1 MGEFFCYIKTVLL
14 NKWRE
19 EISNS
24 MSSEDIHKN
33 DTDSC
38 NTNTLMQELDT
49 AIQDVA
55 ASDSKQSK
63 EENNSK
69 NPNTQDKIESKK
81 RKEKPVKHKKAL
93 AYVLAGVL
101 ALTGGVLYTEYIS
114 YRTEVKL
121 KMDMEGQNKI
131 KNDVLYYMSEKHTSQ
146 EVETTMLKAFPN
158 LSAQNCTSLVDT
170 YLYGV
175 YNAAAQYALDDS
187 QTNSLYAALQS
198 DGTFD
203 MSLVTDKEL
212 KNQVQE
218 LKDEHIVLKY
228 LNGSI
233 FWDVDYEYFD
243 TTFGDYLIPDYKVM
257 IHFYAEE
264 KKNSYCDE
272 GAEKLYTD
280 VVISRLNTLFDM
292 MCSYPDSEIYD
303 IMKESYYFYKAVY
316 LGAYA
321 QDYIFDSGSIRPEI
335 LDSYKAYQEECKDDE
350 LKIFLQTLIK
360 DYADTDGVRTIPVYE
375 SIKNFCGFYEEN
387 KKES

>member
-1 MGEFFCYIKTVLL
+1 
-14 NKWRE
+14 
-19 EISNS
+19 
-24 MSSEDIHKN
+24 
-33 DTDSC
+33 
-38 NTNTLMQELDT
+38 
-49 AIQDVA
+49 
-55 ASDSKQSK
+55 
-63 EENNSK
+63 
-69 NPNTQDKIESKK
+69 
-81 RKEKPVKHKKAL
+81 
-93 AYVLAGVL
+93 
-101 ALTGGVLYTEYIS
+101 
-114 YRTEVKL
+114 
-121 KMDMEGQNKI
+121 
-131 KNDVLYYMSEKHTSQ
+131 
-146 EVETTMLKAFPN
+146 
-158 LSAQNCTSLVDT
+158 
-170 YLYGV
+170 
-175 YNAAAQYALDDS
+175 
-187 QTNSLYAALQS
+187 
-198 DGTFD
+198 

-243 TTFGDYLIPDYKVM
+243 TTFGDYLIPDYKDM

-350 LKIFLQTLIK
+350 LKMFLQTLIK
-360 DYADTDGVRTIPVYE
+360 DYTDTDGVRTIPVYE

>member
-1 MGEFFCYIKTVLL
+1 MP
-14 NKWRE
+14 
-19 EISNS
+19 
-24 MSSEDIHKN
+24 SEDIHKN

-49 AIQDVA
+49 AIQDIA
-55 ASDSKQSK
+55 ESNSKQPKK
-63 EENNSK
+63 EKSSSIQSDNEICEAHNPK
-69 NPNTQDKIESKK
+69 NPSTPDETKK
-81 RKEKPVKHKKAL
+81 KKKTVKHKKAL
-93 AYVLAGVL
+93 AYVLAGIL
-101 ALTGGVLYTEYIS
+101 ALAGGTLYTEYIS

-131 KNDVLYYMSEKHTSQ
+131 KNDVLNYMSEKHTSQ

-175 YNAAAQYALDDS
+175 YNAAAQYALDDG
-187 QTNSLYAALQS
+187 QTNSLYAALQP

-218 LKDEHIVLKY
+218 LRDEHIVLKY

-243 TTFGDYLIPDYKVM
+243 TTFGDYLIPDYKAM

-335 LDSYKAYQEECKDDE
+335 LDSYKSYQEECKDDE
-350 LKIFLQTLIK
+350 LKSFIQTLIQN
-360 DYADTDGVRTIPVYE
+360 YTDTNGVRTIPVYE

-387 KKES
+387 KTES